1 MNSILLVSAS
11 RIIEFIH
18 NGAHTGRVLNS
29 VHKCLTTVCVVIM
42 PRADC
47 TFKFHQWVPV
57 VIIQQNRFSRPA
69 YNTKV
74 CVPSA
79 CCNNAKSGL
88 HIWILPVSDSGHH
101 TERQFQAY
109 NTKVHKR
116 RNTHFIEFK
125 VWMDLSL
132 GSSPVSQ
139 FLSLNFIPVDNQ
151 YVQSPLGM
159 IATHTVLHTFWL

>member
-1 MNSILLVSAS
+1 MNSILLVSVS

-18 NGAHTGRVLNS
+18 NGPHTGRVLNS
-29 VHKCLTTVCVVIM
+29 GHKCLTTVCVVIM

-88 HIWILPVSDSGHH
+88 HIWILPVSDSGDH
-101 TERQFQAY
+101 TEREFQDQP
-109 NTKVHKR
+109 TTQKC
-116 RNTHFIEFK
+116 
-125 VWMDLSL
+125 
-132 GSSPVSQ
+132 VSQ
-139 FLSLNFIPVDNQ
+139 VPVAIMPRADCTYWFYWYEIQ
-151 YVQSPLGM
+151 WRKLGNRTW
-159 IATHTVLHTFWL
+159 A